1 MPNEQ
6 VVEEVTLT
14 AVRRESTLQT
24 IVERASLE
32 GAYQI
37 VGDPMTVVSGIS
49 QDSRHVVPGGVFC
62 CIRGSRHDGHADAAF
77 VAAAGASALIVE
89 HELDVDVP
97 QVVVAD
103 VRAAM
108 SRIAC
113 AVHGDPSR
121 RMAVVG
127 VTGTNGKTTT
137 THLLRSIFEA
147 VGRPAAVI
155 GTIGGTLTTP
165 EAPDLQR
172 TLAELA
178 DSGVTSV
185 AMEVSSHAL
194 VQHRVDG
201 MHFAAAVFTNLGH
214 DHLDLHGD
222 MERYFQAKASLFR
235 PSLASVGVVNV
246 DDEAGRRIAASADIP
261 IVPYS
266 LGELSDVEV
275 GADQLSYRWRGSRVV
290 VPVGGIFNLSN
301 SLAAATTA
309 VTLGLGVA
317 DIAAGLSKAVPIPGR
332 FEAVRAGQD
341 FVVIVDY
348 AHTADALDTVLSSA
362 RHVAAD
368 GRVIVV
374 FGCGGDRDR
383 AKRPN
388 MGRVASSG
396 ADLVI
401 VTSDNPRSE
410 DPRAII
416 DEILLGVPSDSRQ
429 AVIVEP
435 DRAIAIEAAFRLA
448 RPEDVVVLAGK
459 GHETTQTIGEQVSEF
474 DDRVVARRIL
484 EGLQ

>member
-1 MPNEQ
+1 M
-6 VVEEVTLT
+6 
-14 AVRRESTLQT
+14 RRESTLQAV
-24 IVERASLE
+24 VERAGLE
-32 GAYQI
+32 GPVRI
-37 VGDPMTVVSGIS
+37 VGDHQAVVCGIAL
-49 QDSRHVVPGGVFC
+49 DPRRVAPGGIFC
-62 CIRGSRHDGHADAAF
+62 CLKGSRHDGHDDALR
-77 VAAAGASALIVE
+77 VVTAGATALLVD
-89 HELDVDVP
+89 HELDVHVP

-103 VRAAM
+103 VRGAM
-108 SRIAC
+108 ARMAC
-113 AVHGDPSR
+113 AVHGDPSL
-121 RMAVVG
+121 RMEIVG

-137 THLLRSIFEA
+137 THLLRSIFRA
-147 VGRPAAVI
+147 AGRPAEVI

-165 EAPDLQR
+165 EAPELQER
-172 TLAELA
+172 LATLA
-178 DSGVTSV
+178 DSGITSV

-201 MHFAAAVFTNLGH
+201 MRFAAAVFTNLGR

-222 MERYFQAKASLFR
+222 MEQYFAAKASLFHLG
-235 PSLASVGVVNV
+235 LAELGVVNV
-246 DDEAGRRIAASADIP
+246 DDEAGRRIAASAGIL

-266 LGELSDVEV
+266 VGELTEIDVAV
-275 GADQLSYRWRGSRVV
+275 DRLSYVWRGIRVTL
-290 VPVGGIFNLSN
+290 PVGGVFNLSN

-309 VTLGLGVA
+309 AALGLELQ
-317 DIAAGLSKAVPIPGR
+317 DIATGLASAETVPGR
-332 FEAVRAGQD
+332 FEAIRAGQD
-341 FVVIVDY
+341 FAVLVDY
-348 AHTADALDTVLSSA
+348 AHTADALDAVLSSA
-362 RHVAAD
+362 RHVADA

-383 AKRPN
+383 TKRPE
-388 MGRVASSG
+388 MGRVAASG

-416 DEILLGVPSDSRQ
+416 DEILAGVPADSRQ